1 MMIPI
6 QKEIL
11 EVKSAPRAEF
21 LLPGILSMVLT
32 HLGGYHLTAVL
43 NENTKI
49 IVCIK
54 YEVEFSESYDAE
66 PDCAPSGSISGF
78 TFINFVM

>member
-1 MMIPI
+1 MTFT

-11 EVKSAPRAEF
+11 EVKSVPRAEF
-21 LLPGILSMVLT
+21 LLPGILGSLLNAFI
-32 HLGGYHLTAVL
+32 HLDNSSLCSFSIL
-43 NENTKI
+43 SKL
-49 IVCIK
+49 
-54 YEVEFSESYDAE
+54 SESYDAE